1 MQTIFR
7 SRRRVLGALA
17 ATTAMAAAPSVL
29 PTPVAAA
36 AESAAPD
43 PVPLPDTERAKVVK
57 AWMSG
62 GKGVKAAAAATLA
75 GTDSEIQIFLTQTL
89 PVQTVQDNRV
99 AIAGSLDRA
108 GKGLRRAA
116 VAALD
121 SGDAAIAD
129 FLRDGF
135 RPAILEALQ
144 VATSVVSA
152 TGDKAVQRDATAAL
166 NNGTQPT
173 LITFLTDTQ
182 YDARLE
188 DAWVQVSAMLTQAGP
203 EVQKY
208 ADRALGGTASDGEW
222 FIEAGQHIARARDQ
236 ESAKIEELVAVVVRE
251 GKRAE
256 RETNLAVEASA
267 RAQTAADKAKE
278 AAGKARAGRPV
289 RRPPSR
295 PLRPPAS
302 PPTTPRATA
311 SGRSSNRTPT
321 TPSRLRPR
329 AR

>member
-1 MQTIFR
+1 M
-7 SRRRVLGALA
+7 LGALA

-129 FLRDGF
+129 FPRDGF
-135 RPAILEALQ
+135 RPAILEDLQ
-144 VATSVVSA
+144 VA

-188 DAWVQVSAMLTQAGP
+188 DARVQVSAMLTQAGP

-256 RETNLAVEASA
+256 RETNLAVGASA

-278 AAGKARAGRPV
+278 AAEKVRAGRPV

-295 PLRPPAS
+295 PLRPSAS
-302 PPTTPRATA
+302 PPTPPRATA